1 MLLVTTT
8 NNNGSISARQNNA
21 APTRTTSITRC
32 RQSMGSSRHKRSRSS
47 TSRSSTKYHEIR
59 ARKLANIHPLQLF
72 RIVQDV
78 DHYAQFLPLCY
89 HSKVDPSSIA
99 HNGQT
104 FHAELVIGF
113 GSLSS
118 NYGPFTMQQ
127 STVPSSSSSSS
138 SLFTTRYI
146 SRVTVDPNELTIST
160 ISDGSIIRNDDDID
174 NDDEHNTTN
183 MFESLSSY
191 WKLRP
196 YYNSATAANNSDNI
210 SSPIA
215 GTEVDFKVEMGGVS
229 DPIVAAVLNQ
239 MLYTVA
245 ETQVNAFQQ
254 RCYAVPPPTR
264 QELELAEHF
273 YPTRWRIRIR
283 IRCFDSIRFD
293 HHP

>member
-1 MLLVTTT
+1 
-8 NNNGSISARQNNA
+8 
-21 APTRTTSITRC
+21 
-32 RQSMGSSRHKRSRSS
+32 MGSSRHNRSRSS
-47 TSRSSTKYHEIR
+47 TSRRTKYHEIR

-89 HSKVDPSSIA
+89 HSKVDPSSIT

-146 SRVTVDPNELTIST
+146 SRVTVNPNELTIST
-160 ISDGSIIRNDDDID
+160 ISDGSIRRNDNDID

-196 YYNSATAANNSDNI
+196 YYNTSTTTTIAANNSDNN
-210 SSPIA
+210 SSHIA

-245 ETQVNAFQQ
+245 ETQVKAFQQ
-254 RCYAVPPPTR
+254 RCYAVPPPTK
-264 QELELAEHF
+264 QELEVAEHF

-283 IRCFDSIRFD
+283 IRIDSIRFD